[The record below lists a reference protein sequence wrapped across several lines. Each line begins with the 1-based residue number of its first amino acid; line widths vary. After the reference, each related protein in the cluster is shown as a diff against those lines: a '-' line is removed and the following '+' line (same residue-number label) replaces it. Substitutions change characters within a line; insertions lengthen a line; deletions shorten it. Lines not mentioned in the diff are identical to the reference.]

1 MKRVV
6 TVGAIAATVV
16 GLAASLASAVDDL
29 GPRATFCSESGCDQV
44 RHSWWAHPVG
54 VPMWLL
60 GVGFFAVM
68 VSLAFA
74 ERYGLVRRVLAVAGG
89 VWGGALIAIQGLSIG
104 AWCKLCLVADP
115 AAVVLA
121 GCVLAGARPMK
132 LSAKTFGAAAGGVVV
147 AVVALALWTHRAG
160 APLPEAGPMPA
171 EIAAEQVAGKV
182 TIVEFVDFECPFCRD
197 NQKRLEQA
205 IETADVP
212 VHLVRK
218 MFPLPIH
225 PHSIYAAVCYVRA
238 EMQGKGDEVAKGL
251 FEADPE
257 DLSSKKVE
265 ELAVK
270 LGVDEKRYE
279 ADFKTGKDRVLADIK
294 VAQVLGVDHLPTV
307 YIGNVRI
314 VGTRLEAADLAEL
327 IEAQAP

>member
-54 VPMWLL
+54 VPMWLV

-74 ERYGLVRRVLAVAGG
+74 ERYQLVRRVLAVAGG
-89 VWGGALIAIQGLSIG
+89 AWGVGLVVIQGVSIG
-104 AWCKLCLVADP
+104 AWCTLCLVADP
-115 AAVVLA
+115 SAIVL
-121 GCVLAGARPMK
+121 GLCVMLGARPLA
-132 LSAKTFGAAAGGVVV
+132 LSGKTFAATAGGVVV
-147 AVVALALWTHRAG
+147 AVLALAAWTHRSG
-160 APLPEAGPMPA
+160 PPLPEAGPLPA
-171 EIAAEQVAGKV
+171 ELAAEQVAGKV

-197 NQKRLEQA
+197 NQKRLEEA
-205 IETADVP
+205 IERADAP

-238 EMQGKGDEVAKGL
+238 EMQGRGDAVATGL

-270 LGVDEKRYE
+270 LGVDEAKYE

-294 VAQVLGVDHLPTV
+294 LAQSLGVDHLPTV
-307 YIGNVRI
+307 YIGNVRV
-314 VGTRLEAADLAEL
+314 VGTSLGVPELVEL
-327 IEAQAP
+327 IESQAP

>member
-1 MKRVV
+1 
-6 TVGAIAATVV
+6 
-16 GLAASLASAVDDL
+16 LAASLASAVDDL

-54 VPMWLL
+54 VPMWLV
-60 GVGFFAVM
+60 GVVFYVAM

-74 ERYGLVRRVLAVAGG
+74 ERHQVVRRVLAIAGG
-89 VWGGALIAIQGLSIG
+89 VWGATLIVIQGASIG

-115 AAVVLA
+115 SAIVLA
-121 GCVLAGARPMK
+121 GCALLGARAVKLTGKSFGATAGGIAVAVLVLAA
-132 LSAKTFGAAAGGVVV
+132 
-147 AVVALALWTHRAG
+147 WTHRSSP
-160 APLPEAGPMPA
+160 PLPEGGPMPPA
-171 EIAAEQVAGKV
+171 IAKEQVPGEV

-197 NQKRLEQA
+197 NQKRLEEA
-205 IETADVP
+205 IARSDVH

-238 EMQGKGDEVAKGL
+238 EMQGKGDAVASAL
-251 FEADPE
+251 FAADPD

-270 LGVDEKRYE
+270 LGVGDKRYE
-279 ADFKTGKDRVLADIK
+279 ADFTTGKDRVLGDIHL
-294 VAQVLGVDHLPTV
+294 AQSLDIDHLPTV
-307 YIGNVRI
+307 YIGSVRV
-314 VGTRLEAADLAEL
+314 VGTSLDVPDLVEL
-327 IEAQAP
+327 IASQAP